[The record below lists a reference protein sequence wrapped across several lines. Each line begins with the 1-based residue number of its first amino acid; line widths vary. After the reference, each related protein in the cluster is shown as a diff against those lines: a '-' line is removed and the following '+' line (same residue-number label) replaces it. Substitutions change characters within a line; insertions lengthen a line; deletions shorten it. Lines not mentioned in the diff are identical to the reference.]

1 MTATETSQQRSSREL
16 DKQFANSRQYHDN
29 LSGQR
34 GILITVEAIKPQ
46 HNWIGTNTMAN
57 GTNIFLVT
65 NSVETNPV
73 AFSNIGSALEF
84 VNDSHADLN
93 PEGAALMLDG
103 KPASSKVV
111 KAAHSNTLRLT
122 ATNADAA
129 ATVAKIQ
136 STLDGAIQAC
146 MLVGINPS
154 NVAKVAELRENLEL
168 AQDNVGSIDNSVDF
182 TISRVVLHKRKHN
195 KRS

>member
-1 MTATETSQQRSSREL
+1 
-16 DKQFANSRQYHDN
+16 
-29 LSGQR
+29 
-34 GILITVEAIKPQ
+34 
-46 HNWIGTNTMAN
+46 MAN

-65 NSVETNPV
+65 NTVETNPI

-93 PEGAALMLDG
+93 PEGSALMLGG
-103 KPASSKVV
+103 KPATNKVV

-168 AQDNVGSIDNSVDF
+168 AQDNVGAIDNSVDF

>member
-1 MTATETSQQRSSREL
+1 
-16 DKQFANSRQYHDN
+16 
-29 LSGQR
+29 
-34 GILITVEAIKPQ
+34 
-46 HNWIGTNTMAN
+46 
-57 GTNIFLVT
+57 
-65 NSVETNPV
+65 
-73 AFSNIGSALEF
+73 LEF

-93 PEGAALMLDG
+93 PEGSALMLDG
-103 KPASSKVV
+103 KPATSKVV
-111 KAAHSNTLRLT
+111 KAASSNTLRLT

-146 MLVGINPS
+146 KLVGIDPR
-154 NVAKVAELRENLEL
+154 NVAKVAELQDNLEVARAIVL
-168 AQDNVGSIDNSVDF
+168 ADPIDNSVDF

>member
-1 MTATETSQQRSSREL
+1 MTA
-16 DKQFANSRQYHDN
+16 NN
-29 LSGQR
+29 
-34 GILITVEAIKPQ
+34 
-46 HNWIGTNTMAN
+46 
-57 GTNIFLVT
+57 TNIFLVT
-65 NSVETNPV
+65 NTLETNPI

-93 PEGAALMLDG
+93 PEGSALMLGG
-103 KPASSKVV
+103 KPATSKVV
-111 KAAHSNTLRLT
+111 KAASSNTLRLT

-168 AQDNVGSIDNSVDF
+168 AQDNVGAIVNSVDF

>member
-1 MTATETSQQRSSREL
+1 MTTTETDSNHRGI
-16 DKQFANSRQYHDN
+16 DKQFANSRQDADN
-29 LSGQR
+29 FPGQCD
-34 GILITVEAIKPQ
+34 ILITVEAIKLQ

-65 NSVETNPV
+65 NTVETNPI
-73 AFSNIGSALEF
+73 AFSNIGTALEF

-93 PEGAALMLDG
+93 PEGSALMLGG
-103 KPASSKVV
+103 KPATNKVV

-168 AQDNVGSIDNSVDF
+168 AQDNVGAIDNSVDF

>member
-1 MTATETSQQRSSREL
+1 MTA
-16 DKQFANSRQYHDN
+16 NN
-29 LSGQR
+29 
-34 GILITVEAIKPQ
+34 
-46 HNWIGTNTMAN
+46 
-57 GTNIFLVT
+57 TNIFLVT
-65 NSVETNPV
+65 NTLETNPI

-93 PEGAALMLDG
+93 PAGSALMLGG
-103 KPASSKVV
+103 KPATSKVV
-111 KAAHSNTLRLT
+111 KNASSNTLRLT
-122 ATNADAA
+122 ATNAEAA

-146 MLVGINPS
+146 MLVGIDPR

-168 AQDNVGSIDNSVDF
+168 AQDNVGAIDNSVDF
-182 TISRVVLHKRKHN
+182 TIARVILHKRKHN

>member
-1 MTATETSQQRSSREL
+1 MSTTETTNNESSRGI
-16 DKQFANSRQYHDN
+16 DKQFANSRQDRDN
-29 LSGQR
+29 FSAQCD
-34 GILITVEAIKPQ
+34 ILITVEAIKLQ

-57 GTNIFLVT
+57 IFLVT
-65 NSVETNPV
+65 NTVETNPI

-93 PEGAALMLDG
+93 PEGSALMLGG
-103 KPASSKVV
+103 KPATNKVV

-129 ATVAKIQ
+129 ATVAAIQ
-136 STLDGAIQAC
+136 SKIAGAIQAC
-146 MLVGINPS
+146 ELVGIDPR
-154 NVAKVAELRENLEL
+154 NVAKVAELQENLVE
-168 AQDNVGSIDNSVDF
+168 AQDNVGAIDNSVDF

>member
-1 MTATETSQQRSSREL
+1 
-16 DKQFANSRQYHDN
+16 
-29 LSGQR
+29 
-34 GILITVEAIKPQ
+34 
-46 HNWIGTNTMAN
+46 MA
-57 GTNIFLVT
+57 NIFLVT
-65 NSVETNPV
+65 NTVETNPI
-73 AFSNIGSALEF
+73 AFSNIGTALEF

-93 PEGAALMLDG
+93 PMGSALMLGG
-103 KPASSKVV
+103 KPATSKVV
-111 KAAHSNTLRLT
+111 KAASSNTLRLT

-146 MLVGINPS
+146 MLVGIDPR
-154 NVAKVAELRENLEL
+154 NVAKVAELRENLVL
-168 AQDNVGSIDNSVDF
+168 AQDNVGAIDNSVDF

>member
-1 MTATETSQQRSSREL
+1 MTA
-16 DKQFANSRQYHDN
+16 NN
-29 LSGQR
+29 
-34 GILITVEAIKPQ
+34 
-46 HNWIGTNTMAN
+46 
-57 GTNIFLVT
+57 TNIFLVT
-65 NSVETNPV
+65 NSVETNPI

-93 PEGAALMLDG
+93 PEGAALMLGG
-103 KPASSKVV
+103 KPATNKVI
-111 KAAHSNTLRLT
+111 KNAHSNILRLT
-122 ATNADAA
+122 ATNAEAA

-168 AQDNVGSIDNSVDF
+168 AQDNVGAIDNSVDF

>member
-1 MTATETSQQRSSREL
+1 MTA
-16 DKQFANSRQYHDN
+16 NN
-29 LSGQR
+29 
-34 GILITVEAIKPQ
+34 
-46 HNWIGTNTMAN
+46 
-57 GTNIFLVT
+57 TNIFLVT
-65 NSVETNPV
+65 NTVEDGQT

-93 PEGAALMLDG
+93 PEGSALMLGG
-103 KPASSKVV
+103 KPATNKVV
-111 KAAHSNTLRLT
+111 KAAYSNTLRLT

-154 NVAKVAELRENLEL
+154 NVAKVSELRENLEL
-168 AQDNVGSIDNSVDF
+168 AQDNVGAIDNSVDF

>member
-1 MTATETSQQRSSREL
+1 
-16 DKQFANSRQYHDN
+16 
-29 LSGQR
+29 
-34 GILITVEAIKPQ
+34 
-46 HNWIGTNTMAN
+46 MA
-57 GTNIFLVT
+57 NIFLVT
-65 NSVETNPV
+65 NTVETNPV

-93 PEGAALMLDG
+93 PEGSALMLDG
-103 KPASSKVV
+103 KPATNKVV
-111 KAAHSNTLRLT
+111 KAASSNTLRLT

-146 MLVGINPS
+146 KLVGIDPR
-154 NVAKVAELRENLEL
+154 NVAKVAEL
-168 AQDNVGSIDNSVDF
+168 QDNLDEAQANVGAIDNSVDF

>member
-1 MTATETSQQRSSREL
+1 MTTTETDSNHQGI
-16 DKQFANSRQYHDN
+16 DKQFANSRQDADN
-29 LSGQR
+29 ISAR
-34 GILITVEAIKPQ
+34 CDILITVEAIKLQ

-65 NSVETNPV
+65 NTVETNPI
-73 AFSNIGSALEF
+73 AFSNIGTALEF

-93 PEGAALMLDG
+93 PEGSALMLGG
-103 KPASSKVV
+103 KPATNKVV

-168 AQDNVGSIDNSVDF
+168 AQDNVGAIDNSVDF

>member
-1 MTATETSQQRSSREL
+1 
-16 DKQFANSRQYHDN
+16 
-29 LSGQR
+29 
-34 GILITVEAIKPQ
+34 
-46 HNWIGTNTMAN
+46 MAN